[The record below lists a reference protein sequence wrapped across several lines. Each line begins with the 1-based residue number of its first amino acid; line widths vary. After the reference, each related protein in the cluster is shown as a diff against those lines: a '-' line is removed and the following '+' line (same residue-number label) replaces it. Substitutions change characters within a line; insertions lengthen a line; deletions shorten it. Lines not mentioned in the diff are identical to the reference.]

1 MNCESLVVD
10 DVQLPISS
18 DLDLVRAREQGRVL
32 AGQLGF
38 QQSDLTLVATA
49 ISELARNIVRYARRG
64 EIVLRRA
71 ENGGVP
77 GIVIIARD
85 EGPGIPD
92 LNRAMEPGYSTAGG
106 LGLGLPGV
114 RRVLDGLG
122 HGEEAAAAANM
133 AARVLQASENE
144 SVISMLKRCH
154 EKLRSTRGV
163 VVSLA
168 AFNAV
173 DENMTWVGVG
183 NVEGILLQADPAG
196 NPGYEYLTLR
206 SGVVGTR
213 LPMLHAAIVPVMR

>member
-64 EIVLRRA
+64 EIVLRQA
-71 ENGGVP
+71 EDGGIP

-92 LNRAMEPGYSTAGG
+92 VNRAMEQGYSTSGG

-114 RRVLDGLG
+114 RRIMDEFEIV
-122 HGEEAAAAANM
+122 
-133 AARVLQASENE
+133 SE
-144 SVISMLKRCH
+144 VGKGTVVTVVKWKR
-154 EKLRSTRGV
+154 
-163 VVSLA
+163 
-168 AFNAV
+168 
-173 DENMTWVGVG
+173 
-183 NVEGILLQADPAG
+183 
-196 NPGYEYLTLR
+196 
-206 SGVVGTR
+206 
-213 LPMLHAAIVPVMR
+213 

>member
-32 AGQLGF
+32 AGKLGF

-64 EIVLRRA
+64 EIILRQA
-71 ENGGVP
+71 QDGGVP

-92 LNRAMEPGYSTAGG
+92 VNRAMEQGYSTSGG

-114 RRVLDGLG
+114 RRIMDEFEIVSEVG
-122 HGEEAAAAANM
+122 HGT
-133 AARVLQASENE
+133 V
-144 SVISMLKRCH
+144 VTVTKWKR
-154 EKLRSTRGV
+154 
-163 VVSLA
+163 
-168 AFNAV
+168 
-173 DENMTWVGVG
+173 
-183 NVEGILLQADPAG
+183 
-196 NPGYEYLTLR
+196 
-206 SGVVGTR
+206 
-213 LPMLHAAIVPVMR
+213 

>member
-10 DVQLPISS
+10 DVQLPITS

-64 EIVLRRA
+64 EIVLRQA
-71 ENGGVP
+71 EDGGIP

-92 LNRAMEPGYSTAGG
+92 VNRAMEQGYSTSGG

-114 RRVLDGLG
+114 RRIMDEFQIV
-122 HGEEAAAAANM
+122 
-133 AARVLQASENE
+133 SE
-144 SVISMLKRCH
+144 VGKGTVVTVVKWKR
-154 EKLRSTRGV
+154 
-163 VVSLA
+163 
-168 AFNAV
+168 
-173 DENMTWVGVG
+173 
-183 NVEGILLQADPAG
+183 
-196 NPGYEYLTLR
+196 
-206 SGVVGTR
+206 
-213 LPMLHAAIVPVMR
+213 

>member
-1 MNCESLVVD
+1 VD

-64 EIVLRRA
+64 EIVLRQA
-71 ENGGVP
+71 EDGGIP

-92 LNRAMEPGYSTAGG
+92 VNRAMEQGYSTSGG

-114 RRVLDGLG
+114 RRIMDKFEIV
-122 HGEEAAAAANM
+122 
-133 AARVLQASENE
+133 SE
-144 SVISMLKRCH
+144 VGKGTVVTVVKWKR
-154 EKLRSTRGV
+154 
-163 VVSLA
+163 
-168 AFNAV
+168 
-173 DENMTWVGVG
+173 
-183 NVEGILLQADPAG
+183 
-196 NPGYEYLTLR
+196 
-206 SGVVGTR
+206 
-213 LPMLHAAIVPVMR
+213 

>member
-64 EIVLRRA
+64 EIVLRQA
-71 ENGGVP
+71 EDGGIP

-92 LNRAMEPGYSTAGG
+92 VNRAMEQGYSTSGG

-114 RRVLDGLG
+114 RRIMDKFEIV
-122 HGEEAAAAANM
+122 
-133 AARVLQASENE
+133 SE
-144 SVISMLKRCH
+144 VGKGTVVTVVKWKR
-154 EKLRSTRGV
+154 
-163 VVSLA
+163 
-168 AFNAV
+168 
-173 DENMTWVGVG
+173 
-183 NVEGILLQADPAG
+183 
-196 NPGYEYLTLR
+196 
-206 SGVVGTR
+206 
-213 LPMLHAAIVPVMR
+213 